1 MKFAEFK
8 MPKNGER
15 FDPYIHLRAFDPQLL
30 ADYVSF
36 SEIKNQYKQL
46 LLVNNAFK
54 DFIKNFNSLS
64 NMAFFESFRMFYRV
78 PVDKVKQDILTSM
91 FKKPKKYVIKSNDII
106 ENLESEGHGRDFS
119 WWREHYRAEYVVYA
133 EDGSLDENK
142 VYTKQEIKELA
153 ESKKIIVMGKQS
165 YGKQIHPT
173 KKQLDELK
181 EIVVLDIIPYD
192 VRTYLGYDGMDAK
205 SKSEVFKEYADIFNT
220 IRQNLSKTEVILD
233 YKKFMKVFEKHT
245 KTMKLVI
252 EKQKQKIAE
261 KYEDLENQSKELYEL
276 ERSI

>member
-15 FDPYIHLRAFDPQLL
+15 FDPYIHLRAFDPNLFKF
-30 ADYVSF
+30 VSF
-36 SEIKNQYKQL
+36 SEVKNQYKQL

-142 VYTKQEIKELA
+142 IYSKQEIKELA
-153 ESKKIIVMGKQS
+153 ESKKIIVMNKQA
-165 YGKQIHPT
+165 YGKEIHPT

-261 KYEDLENQSKELYEL
+261 KYEDLENQSKELDEL

>member
-1 MKFAEFK
+1 MKFAEFR
-8 MPKNGER
+8 MPKDGES
-15 FDPYIHLRAFDPQLL
+15 FDSYIHLRAFDPNLL
-30 ADYVSF
+30 DPYYAFAETKKEYERLLRVKNKF
-36 SEIKNQYKQL
+36 EELIKNYD
-46 LLVNNAFK
+46 N
-54 DFIKNFNSLS
+54 LS
-64 NMAFFESFRMFYRV
+64 NMEFFEMFRTFYRV
-78 PVDKVKQDILTSM
+78 PVDKIKQDILTSM
-91 FKKPKKYVIKSNDII
+91 FKSPKKYTIKSNDII

-119 WWREHYRAEYVVYA
+119 WWTEHFRAEYIVFA
-133 EDGSLDENK
+133 EEGCLDENK

>member
-36 SEIKNQYKQL
+36 SEIKNKYKQL
-46 LLVNNAFK
+46 LLINNAFK

-64 NMAFFESFRMFYRV
+64 NMTFFESFRMFYRV

-119 WWREHYRAEYVVYA
+119 WWTEHYRAEYVVFA

-142 VYTKQEIKELA
+142 TYSKQEIKELA
-153 ESKKIIVMGKQS
+153 ESKKIIVMGKQA
-165 YGKQIHPT
+165 YGKEIHPT

-192 VRTYLGYDGMDAK
+192 VRTYLDYDGMDK
-205 SKSEVFKEYADIFNT
+205 ESKKNVFEEYADIFNT
-220 IRQNLSKTEVILD
+220 IRQNLSKTEVIID
-233 YKKFMKVFEKHT
+233 YKKFNEAVKKHT
-245 KTMKLVI
+245 QTMRKRI
-252 EKQKQKIAE
+252 AKQKQKIAE
-261 KYEDLENQSKELYEL
+261 KYGELENQSKELDEL